1 METKN
6 INVCETFPDG
16 TPIDGWFYDTNVP
29 SLDKLG
35 KQYVLTSY
43 GILDDGKLHTK
54 EIQALIDLAA
64 KEGGGVIV
72 VPSGTYLTGALF
84 FKQGVN
90 LYVAQGGMLKGSDDC
105 SDYPICETRIE
116 GESCLYFSALIN
128 ADELDGFV
136 MCGSGTID
144 GNGMRSWKAF
154 WLRRSWNPKCTNKDE
169 QRPRLVYL

>member
-29 SLDKLG
+29 SLEKIG
-35 KQYVLTSY
+35 KQYVLTAY
-43 GILDDGKLHTK
+43 GILDDGKLYTK

-84 FKQGVN
+84 
-90 LYVAQGGMLKGSDDC
+90 LS
-105 SDYPICETRIE
+105 R
-116 GESCLYFSALIN
+116 
-128 ADELDGFV
+128 
-136 MCGSGTID
+136 
-144 GNGMRSWKAF
+144 AF
-154 WLRRSWNPKCTNKDE
+154 IYT
-169 QRPRLVYL
+169 

>member
-29 SLDKLG
+29 SLEKIG
-35 KQYVLTSY
+35 KQYVLTAY
-43 GILDDGKLHTK
+43 GILDDGKLYTK

-64 KEGGGVIV
+64 KDGGGVIV

-84 FKQGVN
+84 FKQGVH

-128 ADELDGFV
+128 ETVCALGKHSGFAAAGIQSARIRTNSV
-136 MCGSGTID
+136 RALCICQIVKMCLLQI
-144 GNGMRSWKAF
+144 
-154 WLRRSWNPKCTNKDE
+154 
-169 QRPRLVYL
+169 

>member
-29 SLDKLG
+29 SLEKIG
-35 KQYVLTSY
+35 KQYVLTAY
-43 GILDDGKLHTK
+43 GILDDGKLYTK

-84 FKQGVN
+84 FKQGVH

-128 ADELDGFV
+128 ADGALGKHSGFAAAGIQSARIRTNSV
-136 MCGSGTID
+136 RALCICQIVKMCLLQI
-144 GNGMRSWKAF
+144 
-154 WLRRSWNPKCTNKDE
+154 
-169 QRPRLVYL
+169 

>member
-1 METKN
+1 MEIKN

-29 SLDKLG
+29 SLEKIG
-35 KQYVLTSY
+35 KQYVLTAY
-43 GILDDGKLHTK
+43 GILDDGKLYTK

-90 LYVAQGGMLKGSDDC
+90 LYVAQGGMLSVFFSSNQC
-105 SDYPICETRIE
+105 RWIRWICNVWT
-116 GESCLYFSALIN
+116 
-128 ADELDGFV
+128 
-136 MCGSGTID
+136 
-144 GNGMRSWKAF
+144 GN
-154 WLRRSWNPKCTNKDE
+154 
-169 QRPRLVYL
+169 Y